1 MLEEL
6 IEWATDNA
14 DNIAPQAYCSLLE
27 VIEQEQ
33 RKMKH
38 IDLSSIEVEE
48 ITPTFEEVMEGG
60 E

>member
-6 IEWATDNA
+6 IEWAEDNV
-14 DNIAPQAYCSLLE
+14 DNIAPQSYCSLLK

-48 ITPTFEEVMEGG
+48 TTPSFKGIMEGG

>member
-6 IEWATDNA
+6 VKWAEDNA

-33 RKMKH
+33 KKNRH
-38 IDLSSIEVEE
+38 IDLSLIEVEE
-48 ITPTFEEVMEGG
+48 TTPTFQEIMEGG